1 MRTDAVTIDNPR
13 PPARPTTRVVAGGG
27 ALLTG
32 AMVVSGIGNY
42 AINALYARWLTP
54 SEFGDASLLITLLLA
69 VTAAAGC
76 FQLVMARCAA
86 GAGDVD
92 AGVVAATRARLL
104 RSAWIA
110 GGGVAVLV
118 AAMSPQ
124 IAEAFNV
131 ESAAA
136 LAIFGCGIPL
146 HLSQAVDRGVLQ
158 GRLAFRRLAMSFIVE
173 MAVRL
178 AASVALVAA
187 GFGLLGVAV
196 ALWLSLL
203 AALVAAR
210 WAVGPMSTAQAARPA
225 QLRSVVGATTVLLV
239 AQITISHGDLLLVK
253 QRFSPAEA
261 GTYAVVA
268 LLGRA
273 VFTISWSVV
282 TATFPAGAQLANDPI
297 ALRSVI
303 RGGVGVL
310 ATGGMLAITG
320 SWLLADRVVAVLF
333 TDAYRDAAP
342 LLGAYVL
349 ATVLLTLANFLAMI
363 DLARGCHRR
372 TALLVAGAI
381 VQTAL
386 ILTSDTLGGVVWAQ
400 VTAMAAT
407 LTLMTLSGSG
417 QRSLAHVA

>member
-1 MRTDAVTIDNPR
+1 MRADAVTIEIEEAPPR
-13 PPARPTTRVVAGGG
+13 RTTRMVAGGG

-54 SEFGDASLLITLLLA
+54 SEFGDASLLVTLLLA

-76 FQLVMARCAA
+76 FQLVMARCVA
-86 GAGDVD
+86 GATD
-92 AGVVAATRARLL
+92 AEVVAATRARLV
-104 RSAWIA
+104 RSAWIS
-110 GGGVAVLV
+110 GGLAATAIAVL
-118 AAMSPQ
+118 SPQ
-124 IAEAFNV
+124 IADAFKV
-131 ESAAA
+131 ESAVA

-158 GRLAFRRLAMSFIVE
+158 GRLAFRRLAMSFLVE
-173 MAVRL
+173 MAARL
-178 AASVALVAA
+178 IVSVALVAA
-187 GFGLLGVAV
+187 GFGLLGVSI
-196 ALWLSLL
+196 ALWSSLL

-210 WAVGPMSTAQAARPA
+210 WAVGPMPTVATARPA

-239 AQITISHGDLLLVK
+239 AQIVISHGDLLLVK
-253 QRFSPAEA
+253 QRFSPADA

-282 TATFPAGAQLANDPI
+282 TATFPAGAQLANDPK

-303 RGGVGVL
+303 RGGIGVL
-310 ATGGMLAITG
+310 AAGGAIAIAG
-320 SWLLADRVVAVLF
+320 SWLLADRVIAVLF
-333 TDAYRDAAP
+333 TDVYAGAAP
-342 LLGAYVL
+342 LLGPYVL

-372 TALLVAGAI
+372 TALLVAGAV
-381 VQTAL
+381 VQTTL
-386 ILTSDTLGGVVWAQ
+386 ILVSDTLVGVVWAQ
-400 VTAMAAT
+400 VAAMAAT
-407 LTLMTLSGSG
+407 LALMTVSGSG
-417 QRSLAHVA
+417 RQSRADVA

>member
-1 MRTDAVTIDNPR
+1 MRADAGTIETERAAPR
-13 PPARPTTRVVAGGG
+13 RTTRVVAGGG

-54 SEFGDASLLITLLLA
+54 AEFGDASLLVTLLLA

-86 GAGDVD
+86 GVGDVD
-92 AGVVAATRARLL
+92 PSVVAATRARLV
-104 RSAWIA
+104 RSAWVA
-110 GGGVAVLV
+110 GGGAAVAIGVL
-118 AAMSPQ
+118 SPQ
-124 IAEAFNV
+124 IAHAFNV
-131 ESAAA
+131 ESAIA

-146 HLSQAVDRGVLQ
+146 HLAQAVDRGVLQ
-158 GRLAFRRLAMSFIVE
+158 GRLAFRRLAMTFLVE
-173 MAVRL
+173 MAARL
-178 AASVALVAA
+178 VVSVALVAA
-187 GFGLLGVAV
+187 GFGLLGVSI
-196 ALWLSLL
+196 ALWSSLL
-203 AALVAAR
+203 AALGAAR
-210 WAVGPMSTAQAARPA
+210 WAVGPMPVATHRPA

-239 AQITISHGDLLLVK
+239 AQIVISHGDLLLVK

-273 VFTISWSVV
+273 VFTVSWSVV
-282 TATFPAGAQLANDPI
+282 TATFPAGARLADDPR

-310 ATGGMLAITG
+310 AAAGAVAVVG
-320 SWLLADRVVAVLF
+320 SWLLADRVIAVLF
-333 TDAYRDAAP
+333 TDAYVDAAS

-372 TALLVAGAI
+372 TVLLVVGAAI
-381 VQTAL
+381 QSAL
-386 ILTSDTLGGVVWAQ
+386 IVASDTLGGVVWAQ
-400 VTAMAAT
+400 VIAMAAT
-407 LTLMTLSGSG
+407 LTLMTVAGSG
-417 QRSLAHVA
+417 RRRGAAAA

>member
-1 MRTDAVTIDNPR
+1 MRADAVTIETEEA
-13 PPARPTTRVVAGGG
+13 PPTRTTRVVAGGG

-54 SEFGDASLLITLLLA
+54 SEFGDASLLVTLLLA

-86 GAGDVD
+86 GAAEAD
-92 AGVVAATRARLL
+92 AGQVAATRARLV

-110 GGGVAVLV
+110 GCSAAVAIAVL
-118 AAMSPQ
+118 SPQ
-124 IAEAFNV
+124 IADAFNV

-158 GRLAFRRLAMSFIVE
+158 GRLAFRRLAMSFLVE
-173 MAVRL
+173 MAARL
-178 AASVALVAA
+178 IVSVALVAA
-187 GFGLLGVAV
+187 GFGLLGVAI
-196 ALWLSLL
+196 ALWSSLL
-203 AALVAAR
+203 AALAAAR
-210 WAVGPMSTAQAARPA
+210 WAVGPMPAAPARPA

-239 AQITISHGDLLLVK
+239 AQIVISHGDLLLVK

-282 TATFPAGAQLANDPI
+282 TATFPAGATLANDPK

-303 RGGVGVL
+303 RGGMGVL
-310 ATGGMLAITG
+310 AAGGAVAVAG
-320 SWLLADRVVAVLF
+320 SWLLADRVIAALF
-333 TDAYRDAAP
+333 TEAYGDAAP

-372 TALLVAGAI
+372 TLVLVAGAVMQTVLI
-381 VQTAL
+381 V
-386 ILTSDTLGGVVWAQ
+386 TSETLGGVVWAQ
-400 VTAMAAT
+400 VAAMAAT
-407 LTLMTLSGSG
+407 LALMTVSGSG
-417 QRSLAHVA
+417 RRSSADVA